1 MRYVAFSPDS
11 LGGGLQQRIDA
22 LRFGVVP
29 GSVREKV
36 SEKREVGKEAKA
48 DILLTSQFME
58 RCAGHEEPVPASA

>member
-1 MRYVAFSPDS
+1 MAGCSKGSTLSDLALF
-11 LGGGLQQRIDA
+11 LG
-22 LRFGVVP
+22 V
-29 GSVREKV
+29 SHHVREKV